1 MPPAQVFHCRQIFLP
16 RPMESPLQ
24 SGSVISGERICGGSL
39 ITFCSAALA
48 TKSEFSSSAITI
60 DIHLLDPDV
69 DRSMAEYDECRLE
82 RRGFDLRRYLFAG
95 SGRSP
100 WARPN
105 TGPHPRRSIPRA
117 LAAGLGTLNDGCA
130 SIRWRRCRRMWP
142 SQRGLAEK
150 PILLKNV
157 FNRIVRLQREN
168 CIFADHGRP
177 PARVSRHLI
186 HREWFGLARG
196 YPYRCRRT
204 IAIAAIMPK
213 GIRMKS
219 AMRMPIAK
227 PFASG
232 ERPGGTATN
241 RVSQSSSFMV
251 PSELRR
257 QYTDIAVVT
266 D

>member
-1 MPPAQVFHCRQIFLP
+1 MGRFEMVLFAADD
-16 RPMESPLQ
+16 RPTP
-24 SGSVISGERICGGSL
+24 GGGEQNRGH
-39 ITFCSAALA
+39 
-48 TKSEFSSSAITI
+48 SSAGIPGT
-60 DIHLLDPDV
+60 
-69 DRSMAEYDECRLE
+69 ENGLE
-82 RRGFDLRRYLFAG
+82 
-95 SGRSP
+95 
-100 WARPN
+100 
-105 TGPHPRRSIPRA
+105 
-117 LAAGLGTLNDGCA
+117 
-130 SIRWRRCRRMWP
+130 
-142 SQRGLAEK
+142 
-150 PILLKNV
+150 V

-168 CIFADHGRP
+168 CIFVDHGRP

-196 YPYRCRRT
+196 YAYRCRRT

-251 PSELRR
+251 PSELRI
-257 QYTDIAVVT
+257 QYTDIAAVT

>member
-1 MPPAQVFHCRQIFLP
+1 MRLVLHPKVYSDIDEI
-16 RPMESPLQ
+16 M
-24 SGSVISGERICGGSL
+24 GYYERV
-39 ITFCSAALA
+39 A
-48 TKSEFSSSAITI
+48 T
-60 DIHLLDPDV
+60 P
-69 DRSMAEYDECRLE
+69 
-82 RRGFDLRRYLFAG
+82 
-95 SGRSP
+95 
-100 WARPN
+100 
-105 TGPHPRRSIPRA
+105 
-117 LAAGLGTLNDGCA
+117 
-130 SIRWRRCRRMWP
+130 
-142 SQRGLAEK
+142 GLAEEFYTELRYFMTKAADK
-150 PILLKNV
+150 PES
-157 FNRIVRLQREN
+157 FSIVRLQREN
-168 CIFADHGRP
+168 CIFVDHGRP

-196 YPYRCRRT
+196 YAYRCRRT

-251 PSELRR
+251 PSELRI
-257 QYTDIAVVT
+257 QYTDIAAVT

>member
-1 MPPAQVFHCRQIFLP
+1 MLGRFDNGVLFTADD
-16 RPMESPLQ
+16 RPTP
-24 SGSVISGERICGGSL
+24 GGGGAKQGPFVSWY
-39 ITFCSAALA
+39 TR
-48 TKSEFSSSAITI
+48 TQ
-60 DIHLLDPDV
+60 DG
-69 DRSMAEYDECRLE
+69 LE
-82 RRGFDLRRYLFAG
+82 
-95 SGRSP
+95 
-100 WARPN
+100 
-105 TGPHPRRSIPRA
+105 
-117 LAAGLGTLNDGCA
+117 
-130 SIRWRRCRRMWP
+130 
-142 SQRGLAEK
+142 
-150 PILLKNV
+150 V

-168 CIFADHGRP
+168 CIFVDHGRP

-196 YPYRCRRT
+196 YAYRCRRT

-251 PSELRR
+251 PSELRI
-257 QYTDIAVVT
+257 QYTDIAAVT